1 APEVERLAALRLL
14 VGEQRDA
21 HAGRAAVDDGVA
33 ASLRECRP
41 SDSRCALARRFL
53 PSVGSRRHAALR
65 RCSEKMTSVN
75 TRTDGT
81 KSARPGS
88 SASVGSTMGSGW
100 KSAMTHQKPQALG
113 SGAK

>member
-1 APEVERLAALRLL
+1 V
-14 VGEQRDA
+14 
-21 HAGRAAVDDGVA
+21 
-33 ASLRECRP
+33 S
-41 SDSRCALARRFL
+41 
-53 PSVGSRRHAALR
+53 
-65 RCSEKMTSVN
+65 

-100 KSAMTHQKPQALG
+100 KSAMAHQKPQALG